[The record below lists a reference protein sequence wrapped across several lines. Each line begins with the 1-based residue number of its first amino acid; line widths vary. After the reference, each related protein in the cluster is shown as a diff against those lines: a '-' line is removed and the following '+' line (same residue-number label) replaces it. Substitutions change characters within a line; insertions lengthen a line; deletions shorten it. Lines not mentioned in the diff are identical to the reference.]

1 MADLADGISLRHFQS
16 RDFSV
21 ATKADGST
29 VTEVDMKIEAEL
41 SSWVARQR
49 PTDGFLGE
57 EVGAAGGHQQRWI
70 VDGIDGTASFV
81 AGATTWGTLIA
92 LDEQGEV
99 VVGVASSPGFGRRW
113 WAARG
118 EGSWVVDLDPDA
130 GPARR
135 LRRALSPSGLGTS
148 TSYLVPPVEELSGWQ
163 LQVAGWVGSNTVPT
177 RPNSH
182 GPLAVAHGRLDL
194 SVHLWG
200 GPWDHAAFVP
210 IVEEAGGAFRDLW
223 GGRRLDTF
231 TAVFGSPPSV
241 TALVAD
247 LAEGGLLRESP

>member
-1 MADLADGISLRHFQS
+1 M
-16 RDFSV
+16 
-21 ATKADGST
+21 
-29 VTEVDMKIEAEL
+29 
-41 SSWVARQR
+41 
-49 PTDGFLGE
+49 
-57 EVGAAGGHQQRWI
+57 
-70 VDGIDGTASFV
+70 
-81 AGATTWGTLIA
+81 
-92 LDEQGEV
+92 
-99 VVGVASSPGFGRRW
+99 
-113 WAARG
+113 
-118 EGSWVVDLDPDA
+118 
-130 GPARR
+130 
-135 LRRALSPSGLGTS
+135 
-148 TSYLVPPVEELSGWQ
+148 PPVEELSGWQ

>member
-21 ATKADGST
+21 ATKADGSA
-29 VTEVDMKIEAEL
+29 VTEVDMEIEAEL

-92 LDEQGEV
+92 LEEQGEV

-148 TSYLVPPVEELSGWQ
+148 TPTWCRRSRSFPAGNSRWPAGSGRTRSRP
-163 LQVAGWVGSNTVPT
+163 GPT
-177 RPNSH
+177 
-182 GPLAVAHGRLDL
+182 AT
-194 SVHLWG
+194 
-200 GPWDHAAFVP
+200 
-210 IVEEAGGAFRDLW
+210 DLW
-223 GGRRLDTF
+223 PSPTAAWTCPCTCGVGRGITPLSFPSWKRLGEPSAICGA
-231 TAVFGSPPSV
+231 AVDWIPSPPYSA
-241 TALVAD
+241 ALPV
-247 LAEGGLLRESP
+247 